1 MAYAVMTTWKQ
12 KNLIDWKEM
21 ASSDLSMLPKCTT
34 VNGLLLMSTTMVL
47 LQPIPAKK
55 VTKALKQN
63 WIHSD
68 KIHPLQW

>member
-1 MAYAVMTTWKQ
+1 M
-12 KNLIDWKEM
+12 EM
-21 ASSDLSMLPKCTT
+21 ASSDLSMLPKGAT

-55 VTKALKQN
+55 VTTAIKQN

-68 KIHPLQW
+68 KIHHLQ